1 MNLQALAAAP
11 FFALL
16 CGCVLPPVLPDALG
30 GGLQG
35 VSEERAGPA
44 PALQTQVRM
53 VFPAAFSTLG
63 EAAGYLL
70 APHAY
75 RPAPGAAD
83 NAVAGRPLMAPQR
96 LEPVSLYLALQRL
109 LGEDGQIVLDQ
120 ESRLFLFR
128 VRGVG
133 EASVAFAPLTGVATP
148 APAAPVAAPPP
159 LRNEPA
165 PVAIV
170 APPPP
175 RNGPAPVAAV
185 TPPPPRNDP
194 APVATAA
201 PPPPRNDPAPVA
213 PVSPPPPRNNPTPV
227 AAVAPPLPRNGPA
240 PIATAAPPRNGP
252 APVAV
257 VAPPVPQNNIGPVQ
271 AAPRPAS
278 PESCDAIQFKRRVML
293 SRIVKDYLSQC
304 GFTEVSWKIGKPG
317 SYTDYRILQDA
328 KVPLPGRHKDL
339 IQLLQVRFGIK
350 TRIHDDNRIDFY
362 DEKSLL

>member
-83 NAVAGRPLMAPQR
+83 NAVAGRPLMAPQS

-128 VRGVG
+128 IRGVG
-133 EASVAFAPLTGVATP
+133 EASVAFAPLAGVATP
-148 APAAPVAAPPP
+148 APVAPVAPVAA
-159 LRNEPA
+159 
-165 PVAIV
+165 V

-175 RNGPAPVAAV
+175 RN
-185 TPPPPRNDP
+185 N
-194 APVATAA
+194 
-201 PPPPRNDPAPVA
+201 PAPVA
-213 PVSPPPPRNNPTPV
+213 PVAPPPPRNNPAPV
-227 AAVAPPLPRNGPA
+227 AAVAPP
-240 PIATAAPPRNGP
+240 PPRNNP
-252 APVAV
+252 VPVAAT
-257 VAPPVPQNNIGPVQ
+257 APPPQQNIGPVQ